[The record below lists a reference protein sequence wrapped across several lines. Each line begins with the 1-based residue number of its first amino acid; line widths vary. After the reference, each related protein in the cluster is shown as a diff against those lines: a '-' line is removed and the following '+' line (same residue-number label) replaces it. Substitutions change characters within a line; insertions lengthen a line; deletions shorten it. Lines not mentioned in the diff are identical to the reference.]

1 MLLLSI
7 CLGCPCWTCQCTG
20 YLQEWDISSPEQDS
34 SLVERPMVLS
44 MHHCDTLLGLRSFE
58 ALLSVVMKTDY
69 SSG

>member
-1 MLLLSI
+1 MPLLTTCS
-7 CLGCPCWTCQCTG
+7 GYPCWTHLYTR